1 MSPLNLKE
9 IYRSVSKLLDMEWTI
24 SEIKRLS
31 QFRASF
37 EQTSKDLPD
46 LNLDMRHLE
55 FIRWLVQTGR
65 MSDW

>member
-1 MSPLNLKE
+1 MKGLNLAQ
-9 IYRSVSKLLDMEWTI
+9 IYRNCVRLLDSGWAAP
-24 SEIKRLS
+24 EIERLG

-37 EQTSKDLPD
+37 EQTSVDLPD